1 MTLEPLLALVAVLTP
16 AILSPGPSIIAATQM
31 ALAQGRDKALPY
43 GLGLAFGAS
52 LWCLF
57 ALFGLAV
64 VFQLYPPLFTAAKIA
79 GGLYLLY
86 MAYGLWRGASNPLPA
101 AAERRFGSGFIGG
114 MILSLSNPKPAL
126 FYSAVIVTLFPNPH
140 GAAML
145 AAIYATALATE
156 LFWYSAVTVSMSTN
170 TMRKRYLAA
179 KYWIDITAA
188 IALTA
193 LAALLI
199 FNL

>member
-1 MTLEPLLALVAVLTP
+1 MNPEPFLALVAVLTP

-64 VFQLYPPLFTAAKIA
+64 VFKLYPPLFQAAKIA
-79 GGLYLLY
+79 GGFYLLY
-86 MAYGLWRGASNPLPA
+86 MAYGLWRAARAPLPA
-101 AAERRFGSGFIGG
+101 AAKRRFGNGFAGG
-114 MILSLSNPKPAL
+114 VILSLSNPKPAL
-126 FYSAVIVTLFPNPH
+126 FYSAVILTLFPDPH
-140 GAAML
+140 GATML

-156 LFWYSAVTVSMSTN
+156 LFWYATVTVSMSTSA
-170 TMRKRYLAA
+170 MRKRYLAA
-179 KYWIDITAA
+179 KFWIDSAAA
-188 IALTA
+188 IALAA

>member
-1 MTLEPLLALVAVLTP
+1 MNLEPFLALVAVLTP

-31 ALAQGRDKALPY
+31 ALSQGRDKALPY

-64 VFQLYPPLFTAAKIA
+64 VFKLYPPLFQAAKIF

-86 MAYGLWRGASNPLPA
+86 MAYGLWRGARSALPPA
-101 AAERRFGSGFIGG
+101 AKRRFGDGFAGG
-114 MILSLSNPKPAL
+114 VILSLSNPKPAL
-126 FYSAVIVTLFPNPH
+126 FYSAVILTLFPDPQ
-140 GAAML
+140 GALML
-145 AAIYATALATE
+145 SAIYATALATE
-156 LFWYSAVTVSMSTN
+156 LFWYAAVTLAMSTN

-179 KYWIDITAA
+179 KFWIDTTAA
-188 IALTA
+188 LAMIA

-199 FNL
+199 FSL